1 MLRYTTDQDRYD
13 AEVRMHSEMGLN
25 LIRVWGG
32 GITERPMF
40 YEAAD
45 RYGIFVMQVRRG
57 EDERGGREEEV
68 FVCRACLCCMCVCC
82 GVWCSVCALER
93 VL

>member
-32 GITERPMF
+32 GITERPKF

-45 RYGIFVMQVRRG
+45 RYGLFVMQVSAGDKGRR
-57 EDERGGREEEV
+57 RWGGR
-68 FVCRACLCCMCVCC
+68 RR
-82 GVWCSVCALER
+82 S
-93 VL
+93 

>member
-32 GITERPMF
+32 GITERPKF

-45 RYGIFVMQVRRG
+45 RYGLFVMQVGAGDKGRKRWG
-57 EDERGGREEEV
+57 GGKEDRV
-68 FVCRACLCCMCVCC
+68 SDV
-82 GVWCSVCALER
+82 VCAVACALKHTYAYIW
-93 VL
+93 